1 MSEKC
6 GGKAISGSEETVLW
20 CNACEGFERFLRKG
34 VIASL
39 TGEGVQADQG
49 DGGDGI
55 GSRRGGIL
63 KGFAAHVEAAHGCG
77 VGGAIEKAAAFGV
90 AIACDGEVHRLL
102 RGAEI
107 ARIERGFISVEK

>member
-6 GGKAISGSEETVLW
+6 GGKAISGGEETVLW

-77 VGGAIEKAAAFGV
+77 VGRAIEKAAAFGV
-90 AIACDGEVHRLL
+90 AIACDGKGHRLL
-102 RGAEI
+102 PGPALTP
-107 ARIERGFISVEK
+107 IEPRF